1 MNSKLFRLISRNRIL
16 NGIRHIVRQNPILF
30 NSVREVRDCF
40 TLIKGV
46 VRRSFSQHGED
57 QYLLNRFTHSSGFY
71 VDIGASHPFRI
82 SNTFMLY
89 HRGWEGL
96 TVEPIP
102 WLGKLH
108 RRWRSRDILVEKAI
122 GLHNAESTY
131 YEMMPSVLSTLDEDV
146 ADALVSSGRAE
157 VFRETEI
164 DVITINELFE
174 DYVGDRKVDFLSI
187 DIEGLDVE
195 VIQGLDFVRFRPE
208 VISIEV
214 NIPSQVRP
222 LLSFFEDARYGL
234 IDKYG
239 CNVLLEDLGL

>member
-1 MNSKLFRLISRNRIL
+1 M
-16 NGIRHIVRQNPILF
+16 
-30 NSVREVRDCF
+30 
-40 TLIKGV
+40 
-46 VRRSFSQHGED
+46 
-57 QYLLNRFTHSSGFY
+57 
-71 VDIGASHPFRI
+71 
-82 SNTFMLY
+82 
-89 HRGWEGL
+89 
-96 TVEPIP
+96 
-102 WLGKLH
+102 
-108 RRWRSRDILVEKAI
+108 
-122 GLHNAESTY
+122 
-131 YEMMPSVLSTLDEDV
+131 
-146 ADALVSSGRAE
+146 
-157 VFRETEI
+157 FRETEI

-187 DIEGLDVE
+187 DIEGSDVE